1 MFKKLILF
9 CFPIA
14 GLSEKGV
21 SIFCKTIVWVL
32 FAPFFSDLI

>member
-1 MFKKLILF
+1 MFKKTDPF
-9 CFPIA
+9 FPIA

-21 SIFCKTIVWVL
+21 SIFCKTVVWVL